1 MKNFVTVMIIAIF
14 SIAILASC
22 QKSNVRTETT
32 TKTTVKEIGDEGF
45 ILKKVVKGDTVWGYS
60 DEAYGTGLQWRE
72 IVAENPFLNES
83 GRVYYDQGRGKW
95 IVIIYPGETIRIRG
109 QIITPAFTSEETTT
123 TITTKTIGIPWWG
136 WLLIVLGG
144 IISIFFLVGTI
155 GLFSFHRNRPYYESR
170 CYRHGN
176 CNYPSVNYR
185 SSADGDISICSQG
198 AGDFSFTRR
207 ADGETSFTVRR

>member
-1 MKNFVTVMIIAIF
+1 MLLAIF
-14 SIAILASC
+14 SVAIMSSC
-22 QKSNVRTETT
+22 QTKNTT
-32 TKTTVKEIGDEGF
+32 TEKTVKVTTKEMGTEGF
-45 ILKKVVKGDTVWGYS
+45 ILKKVIKGDTVWGYS

-109 QIITPAFTSEETTT
+109 QIITPAFTSEETMT
-123 TITTKTIGIPWWG
+123 TITTETIGIPWWG
-136 WLLIVLGG
+136 WLIIILGG
-144 IISIFFLVGTI
+144 IAFIFFLIGTI
-155 GLFSFHRNRPYYESR
+155 DLFSFHRNRPYYESR
-170 CYRHGN
+170 CYCHGK

-185 SSADGDISICSQG
+185 SSTDGDISVCSQG